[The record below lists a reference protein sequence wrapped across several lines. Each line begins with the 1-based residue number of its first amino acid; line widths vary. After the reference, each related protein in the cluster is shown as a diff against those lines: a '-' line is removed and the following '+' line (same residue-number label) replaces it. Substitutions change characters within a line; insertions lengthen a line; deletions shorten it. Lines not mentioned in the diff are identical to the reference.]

1 MSYTNKSVGCPI
13 KLMNEIEE
21 CRTKHNLSFSRFFQN
36 AARRHIKYLEEK
48 NIKAYVASLSDKER
62 ELCKKELDK
71 G

>member
-1 MSYTNKSVGCPI
+1 MDYISRGVGFPVDLI
-13 KLMNEIEE
+13 NDIEE
-21 CRTKHNLSFSRFFQN
+21 SRKKHNLSFSRFVQN

-48 NIKAYVASLSDKER
+48 NVKAYVASLSEKER